1 MDEATIALSPAP
13 EGPAPDE
20 ARPSRFDSVMA
31 FLSLV
36 LVSGFFLD
44 LWAHNHGRVDD
55 TFFTPW
61 HAFLYGGSGAIGG
74 LLLAKA
80 FGARSRGEPRERWLP
95 AGYGLALIGAGIFVV
110 AGGVDLAWHET
121 FGFEENTDALLSP
134 SHLLLAVG
142 GVGMVSGPARAE
154 WHRAPSTRF
163 PDWLVWAV
171 PVAAILSILTAFTM
185 YVHPAVGTYPSEVV
199 SAGAERSS
207 LLLVDLQTGAQ
218 TRLPAED
225 DMWLPTVLPDGSAVV
240 VTVWS
245 GGDESSLVKLSLDGS
260 DQQVLWTG
268 AGRFNHAAVSPDG
281 SRIAFNALINGGGDE
296 ILTIGIDGGEPV
308 RVTNHPADDWGPDWS
323 PDGETIV
330 FSSSRDGDF
339 DLFTVDAGGGEAT
352 RLLDLD
358 GLQGAPAWS
367 PDGSLIAFGSSEHGN
382 FDIYVIASD
391 GSRLRAVSSH
401 EADEGGPVWSPDGQA
416 IAFSSSRDG
425 NNEVYVADLSGGEFE
440 NVTAN
445 PAAHDGWGGIAW
457 APDGRTIITNT
468 SAWAQPFDDAFVRL
482 DLGIASLLV
491 QSALISGVLLL
502 LLRRGSLPTGSIVV
516 ILGVNGALMTVLQD
530 NYWYVVPAL
539 LAGIAGDAIAHA
551 TGSRPPVIRARL
563 LSFAVP
569 ALWYVAY
576 LATLAIISGGLSWSI
591 HVITGAPILAG
602 IVGFLLSLVAFDTS
616 DRAEPAG
623 GAGVAV
629 G

>member
-1 MDEATIALSPAP
+1 
-13 EGPAPDE
+13 
-20 ARPSRFDSVMA
+20 MA
-31 FLSLV
+31 FLSLA

-74 LLLAKA
+74 LLVAKA

-95 AGYGLALIGAGIFVV
+95 AGYGLSLIGAGVFIV
-110 AGGVDLAWHET
+110 AGGADLVWHEV

-142 GVGMVSGPARAE
+142 GVAMVSGPARAE
-154 WHRAPSTRF
+154 WHREPSTRF

-171 PVAAILSILTAFTM
+171 PVAAVLSILTAFTM
-185 YVHPAVGTYPSEVV
+185 YAHPAVGTYPSEVV
-199 SAGAERSS
+199 SAGAEQSS
-207 LLLVDLQTGAQ
+207 LLFVDLETGAQ

-225 DMWLPTVLPDGSAVV
+225 DRWMPTVLPDGSAIVF
-240 VTVWS
+240 TAWP
-245 GGDESSLVKLSLDGS
+245 GGDESSLVKMSLDGS
-260 DQQVLWTG
+260 DQQILWTG
-268 AGRFNHAAVSPDG
+268 PGRFNHAAVSPDG
-281 SRIAFNALINGGGDE
+281 SRIAFNAFIDGGADE

-339 DLFTVDAGGGEAT
+339 DLYTVDADGGEAAQ
-352 RLLDLD
+352 LLDLN

-367 PDGSLIAFGSSEHGN
+367 PDGSLIAFGSSERGN

-401 EADEGGPVWSPDGQA
+401 EADEGGPVWAPDGQA

-425 NNEVYVADLSGGEFE
+425 NNEVYVTDLSGDEVE
-440 NVTAN
+440 NVTAT

-457 APDGRTIITNT
+457 APDGQTIITNT

-482 DLGIASLLV
+482 DLGIASLLI
-491 QSALISGVLLL
+491 QSALIAGVLLL
-502 LLRRGSLPTGSIVV
+502 LLRRGPLPTGSIMV
-516 ILGVNGALMTVLQD
+516 ILGVNAALMTVLQD

-539 LAGIAGDAIAHA
+539 LAGFAGDAIARV
-551 TGSRPPVIRARL
+551 TRSRPPAIRARL

-569 ALWYVAY
+569 GVWYAAY
-576 LATLAIISGGLSWSI
+576 LGTLAITSGGLGWSI

-602 IVGFLLSLVAFDTS
+602 IVGFLLSLVAFDAS
-616 DRAEPAG
+616 DRPEPVAEARATAG
-623 GAGVAV
+623 
-629 G
+629 